1 MPKSKNQKMK
11 LLHLVKIFTEDTDE
25 QHGLTVKDILQ
36 KLELSDIQADRRTLY
51 QDFEELR
58 LFGYDI
64 LSDRKGHEVY
74 YYLASRT
81 FELPELKLLVDSVQA
96 SRFITERKSRELIHK
111 LETLVSRHEATHLN
125 RQVILSGRIKTANE
139 KIYYNVDEIHR
150 AISENCKIRFQ
161 YYQWNVN
168 KEMELRHGGKFYCV
182 SPWALIWDDEKYYL
196 VAYDS
201 EEQKIK
207 HYRVDKMLKISLC
220 EGDLREG
227 RDSFDKNQLAGY
239 STKHFNMYG
248 GDLQY
253 VTIEAE
259 NHFAGVFIDRFGT
272 DIILSKTDDSHFTFS
287 TKVEVSGQ
295 FLGWI
300 VGLGPG
306 VRITGPENVV
316 NRMRSEAQRLSELY
330 PEV

>member
-11 LLHLVKIFTEDTDE
+11 LLHLVKIFSEDTDE
-25 QHGLTVKDILQ
+25 THGLTIKDILQ
-36 KLELSDIQADRRTLY
+36 KLELADIQADRRTLY

-58 LFGYDI
+58 IFGYDI
-64 LSDRKGHEVY
+64 LSERNGHDVY

-96 SRFITERKSRELIHK
+96 SRFITEKKSREMIHK
-111 LETLVSRHEATHLN
+111 LETLVSRHEASQLN
-125 RQVILSGRIKTANE
+125 RQVILSGRVKTVNE
-139 KIYYNVDEIHR
+139 TIYYNVDEIHT

-161 YYQWNVN
+161 YFQWNVK
-168 KEMELRHGGKFYCV
+168 KEMELRRGGKFYCV
-182 SPWALIWDDEKYYL
+182 SPWARIWDDENYYL

-201 EEQKIK
+201 EDQKIK
-207 HYRVDKMLKISLC
+207 PYRVDKMLKTSLC
-220 EGDLREG
+220 EGELREG
-227 RDSFDKNQLAGY
+227 REIFDKNQLADY

-248 GDLQY
+248 GQLQY

-259 NHFAGVFIDRFGT
+259 NRLVGVFIDRFGT
-272 DIILSKTDDSHFTFS
+272 DLILSKIDEDHFSFT

-300 VGLGPG
+300 IGLGPG
-306 VRITGPENVV
+306 VKITGPEPVV
-316 NRMRSEAQRLSELY
+316 AMMRQEAKRLADLY
-330 PEV
+330 LDN

>member
-11 LLHLVKIFTEDTDE
+11 LLHLVKIFSEDTDE
-25 QHGLTVKDILQ
+25 THGLTIKDILQ
-36 KLELSDIQADRRTLY
+36 KLELADIQADRRTLY

-58 LFGYDI
+58 IFGYDI
-64 LSDRKGHEVY
+64 LSERNGHDVY

-96 SRFITERKSRELIHK
+96 SRFITEKKSREMIHK
-111 LETLVSRHEATHLN
+111 LETLVSRHEASQLN
-125 RQVILSGRIKTANE
+125 RQVILSGRVKTVNE
-139 KIYYNVDEIHR
+139 TIYYNVDEIHT
-150 AISENCKIRFQ
+150 AISENCKICFQ
-161 YYQWNVN
+161 YFQWNV
-168 KEMELRHGGKFYCV
+168 KKAMELRRGGKFYCV
-182 SPWALIWDDEKYYL
+182 SPWALIWDDENYYL

-201 EEQKIK
+201 EDQKIK

-220 EGDLREG
+220 EGELREG
-227 RDSFDKNQLAGY
+227 RETFDKNQLADY

-248 GDLQY
+248 GQLQY

-259 NHFAGVFIDRFGT
+259 NRLVGVFIDRFGT
-272 DIILSKTDDSHFTFS
+272 DLILSKTDDDHFSFT

-300 VGLGPG
+300 IGLGPG
-306 VRITGPENVV
+306 VKITGPEPVV
-316 NRMRSEAQRLSELY
+316 AMMRQEAKRLADLY
-330 PEV
+330 LDN

>member
-11 LLHLVKIFTEDTDE
+11 LLHLVKIFSEDTDE
-25 QHGLTVKDILQ
+25 THGLTIKDILQ
-36 KLELSDIQADRRTLY
+36 KLELADIQADRRTLY

-58 LFGYDI
+58 IFGYDI
-64 LSDRKGHEVY
+64 LSERNGHDVY

-96 SRFITERKSRELIHK
+96 SRFITEKKSREMIHK
-111 LETLVSRHEATHLN
+111 LETLVSRHEASQLN
-125 RQVILSGRIKTANE
+125 RQVILSGRVKTVNE
-139 KIYYNVDEIHR
+139 TIYYNVDEIHT

-161 YYQWNVN
+161 YFQWNVK
-168 KEMELRHGGKFYCV
+168 KEMELRRGGKFYCV
-182 SPWALIWDDEKYYL
+182 SPWALIWDDENYYL

-201 EEQKIK
+201 EDQKIK

-220 EGDLREG
+220 EGELREG
-227 RDSFDKNQLAGY
+227 RETFDKNQLADY

-248 GDLQY
+248 GQLQY

-259 NHFAGVFIDRFGT
+259 NRLVGVFIDRFGT
-272 DIILSKTDDSHFTFS
+272 DLILSKTDDDHFSFT

-300 VGLGPG
+300 IGLGPG
-306 VRITGPENVV
+306 VKITGPAPVV
-316 NRMRSEAQRLSELY
+316 AMMRKEAKRLADLY
-330 PEV
+330 LDN

>member
-11 LLHLVKIFTEDTDE
+11 LLHLVKIFSEDTDE
-25 QHGLTVKDILQ
+25 THGLTIKDILQ
-36 KLELSDIQADRRTLY
+36 KLELADIQADRRTLY

-58 LFGYDI
+58 TFGYDI
-64 LSDRKGHEVY
+64 LSERNGHDVY

-96 SRFITERKSRELIHK
+96 SRFITEKKSREMIHK
-111 LETLVSRHEATHLN
+111 LETLVSRHEASQLN
-125 RQVILSGRIKTANE
+125 RQVILSGRVKTVNE
-139 KIYYNVDEIHR
+139 TIYYNVDEIHT

-161 YYQWNVN
+161 YFQWNVK
-168 KEMELRHGGKFYCV
+168 KEMELRRGGKFYCV
-182 SPWALIWDDEKYYL
+182 SPWALIWDDENYYL

-201 EEQKIK
+201 EDQKIK

-220 EGDLREG
+220 EGKFREG
-227 RDSFDKNQLAGY
+227 RETFDKNQLADY

-248 GDLQY
+248 GQLQY

-259 NHFAGVFIDRFGT
+259 NRLVGVFIDRFGT
-272 DIILSKTDDSHFTFS
+272 DLILSKTDEDHFSFT

-300 VGLGPG
+300 IGLGPG
-306 VRITGPENVV
+306 VKITGPEPVV
-316 NRMRSEAQRLSELY
+316 AMMRQEAKRLADLY
-330 PEV
+330 LDN